1 MLSKLYIKDF
11 AIIDS
16 LNLDFNDGFSAI
28 SGETGSG
35 KSIIVD
41 ALAVVLG
48 SKASKNQI
56 RDGYDS
62 SSIVA
67 HIDIDNKKLAKVN
80 SILNDKLKSP
90 LILKRVIYRDKPSEN
105 YINDISVS
113 LKDLSEI
120 SALSIDIL
128 GQKEQFTLLDK
139 NEHINILDYFGD
151 NAYKTLLKEINE
163 LYLKIEKSNKRLKE
177 LPNNQKDI
185 DNQIDFIE
193 FQKNEIDEAEIL
205 DGEDEELETEIKRLN
220 SSEDI
225 KKTAYNINQMLRD
238 SDSYSV
244 DSILSDA
251 SNLVDGLKEY
261 SKDAEAWYEKL
272 MDYQELIKDINEEIK
287 YFSDSIDY
295 DQERLYEL
303 SKRLDEINKIKYKYG
318 NSIAEIN
325 AYREDLDNKL
335 NEIRNIELE
344 KAALEKS
351 LIEDKKSYDEKASD
365 LSLKRKALAKKIA
378 KMLEGEL
385 RTLNMSNIQ
394 VEISVETKKT
404 MKDYGYDDVEILMSA
419 NKGQSV
425 KPISEIIS
433 GGEMSRLMLA
443 IKNLGADFDNID
455 TIIFDEIDAGLSG
468 YTASCLGNK
477 LRELANKY
485 QIISISHLPQI
496 LAKAEEHYLV
506 EKASDSEATISHV
519 KKLDYDGRVIELAR
533 LLSSGKISDIAIK
546 NAKELLKSED

>member
-48 SKASKNQI
+48 AKASKNQI

-62 SSIVA
+62 SSIEA
-67 HIDIDNKKLAKVN
+67 HIDIDNKKLDKIN
-80 SILNDKLKSP
+80 SILNAKIKSP

-139 NEHINILDYFGD
+139 NEHIKILDYFGD
-151 NAYKTLLKEINE
+151 DAYKTLLKDINE

-238 SDSYSV
+238 SDNYSV

-251 SNLVDGLKEY
+251 SNLVDDLKEY
-261 SKDAEAWYEKL
+261 SKDAESWYEKL

-325 AYREDLDNKL
+325 AYRKDLDNKL

-378 KMLEGEL
+378 KMLEDEL

-394 VEISVETKKT
+394 VEISVESKKT

-468 YTASCLGNK
+468 YTASCLANK
-477 LRELANKY
+477 LRELKDKY

>member
-48 SKASKNQI
+48 AKASKDQI
-56 RDGYDS
+56 RDGFDS

-67 HIDIDNKKLAKVN
+67 HIDIDNKKLSKVN
-80 SILNDKLKSP
+80 SILNAKIKSP

-151 NAYKTLLKEINE
+151 DEYKTLLKNINE

-238 SDSYSV
+238 SDNYSV

-251 SNLVDGLKEY
+251 SNLVDDLKEY
-261 SKDAEAWYEKL
+261 SKDAETWYEKL
-272 MDYQELIKDINEEIK
+272 MDYQELIKDINEKIK

-303 SKRLDEINKIKYKYG
+303 NKRLDEINKIKYKYG
-318 NSIAEIN
+318 NSTAEIN

-378 KMLEGEL
+378 KMLEDEL

-468 YTASCLGNK
+468 YTASCLANK
-477 LRELANKY
+477 LRELKDKY

>member
-48 SKASKNQI
+48 AKASKNQI
-56 RDGYDS
+56 RDGFDS
-62 SSIVA
+62 SSIEA

-80 SILNDKLKSP
+80 SILNAKIKSP
-90 LILKRVIYRDKPSEN
+90 LILKRIIYRDKPSEN

-128 GQKEQFTLLDK
+128 GQKKQFTLLDK

-177 LPNNQKDI
+177 LPKDQKDI
-185 DNQIDFIE
+185 DNHIDFIE

-225 KKTAYNINQMLRD
+225 KKTAYSINQMLRD
-238 SDSYSV
+238 SDNYSV

-251 SNLVDGLKEY
+251 SNLVDELKEY

-325 AYREDLDNKL
+325 AYREDLNNKL
-335 NEIRNIELE
+335 NEIRNIEQE

-365 LSLKRKALAKKIA
+365 LSLKRKALAKTIA
-378 KMLEGEL
+378 KMLEDEL

-394 VEISVETKKT
+394 VEISVEAKKT

-468 YTASCLGNK
+468 YTASCLANK

>member
-48 SKASKNQI
+48 AKASKNQI
-56 RDGYDS
+56 RDGFDS
-62 SSIVA
+62 SSIEA

-80 SILNDKLKSP
+80 SILNAKIKSP
-90 LILKRVIYRDKPSEN
+90 LILKRIIYRDKPSEN

-151 NAYKTLLKEINE
+151 KAYKTLLKEINE

-177 LPNNQKDI
+177 LPKDQKDI

-225 KKTAYNINQMLRD
+225 KKTAYSINQMLRD
-238 SDSYSV
+238 SDNYSV

-251 SNLVDGLKEY
+251 SNLVDDLKEY

-295 DQERLYEL
+295 DQDRLYEL

-325 AYREDLDNKL
+325 AYREDLNNKL
-335 NEIRNIELE
+335 NEIKNIEQE

-378 KMLEGEL
+378 KMLEDEL

-394 VEISVETKKT
+394 VEISVEAKKT

-468 YTASCLGNK
+468 YTASCLANK
-477 LRELANKY
+477 LRELKDKY

>member
-48 SKASKNQI
+48 AKASKNQI
-56 RDGYDS
+56 RDGFDS
-62 SSIVA
+62 SSIEA

-80 SILNDKLKSP
+80 SILNAKIKSP
-90 LILKRVIYRDKPSEN
+90 LILKRIIYRDKPSEN

-120 SALSIDIL
+120 SALSINIL

-139 NEHINILDYFGD
+139 NEHIYILDYFGD
-151 NAYKTLLKEINE
+151 KAYKTLLKEINE

-177 LPNNQKDI
+177 LPKDQKDI

-225 KKTAYNINQMLRD
+225 KKTAYSINQMLRD
-238 SDSYSV
+238 SDNYSV

-251 SNLVDGLKEY
+251 SNLVDDLKEY

-325 AYREDLDNKL
+325 AYREDLNNKL
-335 NEIRNIELE
+335 NEIRNIEQE

-351 LIEDKKSYDEKASD
+351 LIEDKKSYDKKAGE

-378 KMLEGEL
+378 KMLEDEL

-394 VEISVETKKT
+394 VEISVEAKKT

-468 YTASCLGNK
+468 YTASCLANK

>member
-48 SKASKNQI
+48 AKASKNQI
-56 RDGYDS
+56 RDGYAS
-62 SSIVA
+62 SSIEA
-67 HIDIDNKKLAKVN
+67 HIDIDNKKLDKIN
-80 SILNDKLKSP
+80 SILNAKIKSP
-90 LILKRVIYRDKPSEN
+90 LILKRIIYRDKPSEN

-205 DGEDEELETEIKRLN
+205 DGEDEDLETEIKRLN

-238 SDSYSV
+238 SDNYSV

-251 SNLVDGLKEY
+251 SNLVDDLKEY
-261 SKDAEAWYEKL
+261 SKDAETWYEKL

-325 AYREDLDNKL
+325 VYREDLDNKL

-378 KMLEGEL
+378 KMLEDEL

-394 VEISVETKKT
+394 VEISVEAKKT

-468 YTASCLGNK
+468 YTASCLANK
-477 LRELANKY
+477 LRELKDKY

>member
-48 SKASKNQI
+48 AKASKNQI
-56 RDGYDS
+56 RDGFDS
-62 SSIVA
+62 SSIEA

-80 SILNDKLKSP
+80 SILNAKIKSP
-90 LILKRVIYRDKPSEN
+90 LILKRIIYRDKPSEN

-151 NAYKTLLKEINE
+151 KAYKTLLKEINE

-177 LPNNQKDI
+177 LPKDQKDI

-225 KKTAYNINQMLRD
+225 KKTAYSINQMLRD
-238 SDSYSV
+238 SDNYSV

-251 SNLVDGLKEY
+251 SNLVDDLKEY

-295 DQERLYEL
+295 DQDRLYEL

-325 AYREDLDNKL
+325 AYREDLNNKL
-335 NEIRNIELE
+335 NEIKNIEQE

-351 LIEDKKSYDEKASD
+351 LIEDKKSYDEKANE
-365 LSLKRKALAKKIA
+365 LSLKRKALAKTIA
-378 KMLEGEL
+378 KMLEDEL

-468 YTASCLGNK
+468 YTASCLANK
-477 LRELANKY
+477 LRELADKY

-496 LAKAEEHYLV
+496 LSKAEEHYLV

>member
-48 SKASKNQI
+48 AKASKNQI
-56 RDGYDS
+56 RDGFDS
-62 SSIVA
+62 SSIEA

-80 SILNDKLKSP
+80 SILNAKIKSP
-90 LILKRVIYRDKPSEN
+90 LILKRIIYRDKPSEN

-177 LPNNQKDI
+177 LPKDQKDI

-225 KKTAYNINQMLRD
+225 KKTAYSINQMLRD
-238 SDSYSV
+238 SDNYSV

-251 SNLVDGLKEY
+251 SNLVDDLKEY

-325 AYREDLDNKL
+325 AYREDLNNKL
-335 NEIRNIELE
+335 NEIRNIEQE

-365 LSLKRKALAKKIA
+365 LSLKRKALAKTIA
-378 KMLEGEL
+378 KMLEDEL

-394 VEISVETKKT
+394 VEISVEAKKA

-468 YTASCLGNK
+468 YTASRLADK
-477 LRELANKY
+477 LRELAEKY

>member
-48 SKASKNQI
+48 AKASKNQI
-56 RDGYDS
+56 RDGFDS
-62 SSIVA
+62 SSIEA

-80 SILNDKLKSP
+80 FILNAKIKSP
-90 LILKRVIYRDKPSEN
+90 LILKRIIYRDKPSEN

-128 GQKEQFTLLDK
+128 GQKEQFTLLNK

-238 SDSYSV
+238 SDNYSV

-251 SNLVDGLKEY
+251 SNLVDDLKEY
-261 SKDAEAWYEKL
+261 SKDAESWYEKL

-303 SKRLDEINKIKYKYG
+303 SKRLDQINKIKYKYG

-325 AYREDLDNKL
+325 VYREDLDNKL

-365 LSLKRKALAKKIA
+365 LSLKRKSLAKKIA
-378 KMLEGEL
+378 KMLEDEL
-385 RTLNMSNIQ
+385 RTLNMVNIQ
-394 VEISVETKKT
+394 VEISVEAKKT

-468 YTASCLGNK
+468 YTASCLANK
-477 LRELANKY
+477 LRELKDKY

-506 EKASDSEATISHV
+506 EKASDSETTISHV

>member
-48 SKASKNQI
+48 AKASKNQI
-56 RDGYDS
+56 RDGFDS
-62 SSIVA
+62 SSIEA

-80 SILNDKLKSP
+80 SILNAKIKSP
-90 LILKRVIYRDKPSEN
+90 LILKRIIYRDKPSEN

-177 LPNNQKDI
+177 LPKDQKDI

-205 DGEDEELETEIKRLN
+205 DGEDEDLETEIKRLN

-238 SDSYSV
+238 SDNYSV

-251 SNLVDGLKEY
+251 SNLVDDLKEY

-325 AYREDLDNKL
+325 AYREDLNNKL
-335 NEIRNIELE
+335 NEIRNIEQE

-365 LSLKRKALAKKIA
+365 LSLKRKALAKTIA
-378 KMLEGEL
+378 KMLEDEL

-394 VEISVETKKT
+394 VEISVEAKKT

-468 YTASCLGNK
+468 YTASCLANK

>member
-1 MLSKLYIKDF
+1 MLSRLYIKDF

-48 SKASKNQI
+48 AKASKNQI
-56 RDGYDS
+56 RDGFDS
-62 SSIVA
+62 SSIEA

-80 SILNDKLKSP
+80 SILNAKIKSP
-90 LILKRVIYRDKPSEN
+90 LILKRIIYRDKPSEN

-177 LPNNQKDI
+177 LPKDQKDI

-225 KKTAYNINQMLRD
+225 KKTAYSINQMLRD
-238 SDSYSV
+238 SDNYSV

-251 SNLVDGLKEY
+251 SNLVDDLKEY

-325 AYREDLDNKL
+325 AYREDLNNKL
-335 NEIRNIELE
+335 NEIRNIEQE

-365 LSLKRKALAKKIA
+365 LSLKRKALAKTIA
-378 KMLEGEL
+378 KMLEDEL

-394 VEISVETKKT
+394 VEISVEAKKA

-468 YTASCLGNK
+468 YTASCLANK

-533 LLSSGKISDIAIK
+533 LLSLGKISDIAIK

>member
-48 SKASKNQI
+48 AKASKNQI
-56 RDGYDS
+56 RDGFDS
-62 SSIVA
+62 SSIEA
-67 HIDIDNKKLAKVN
+67 HIDIDNKKLTKVN
-80 SILNDKLKSP
+80 SILNAKIKSP
-90 LILKRVIYRDKPSEN
+90 LILKRIIFRDKPSEN

-120 SALSIDIL
+120 SALSINIL

-139 NEHINILDYFGD
+139 NEHIYILDYFGGE
-151 NAYKTLLKEINE
+151 AYKALLKEINE

-177 LPNNQKDI
+177 LPKDQKDI

-225 KKTAYNINQMLRD
+225 KKTAYSINQMLRD
-238 SDSYSV
+238 SDNYSV

-251 SNLVDGLKEY
+251 SNLVDDLKEY

-325 AYREDLDNKL
+325 AYREDLNNKL
-335 NEIRNIELE
+335 NEIRNIEQE

-365 LSLKRKALAKKIA
+365 LSLKRKALAKTIA
-378 KMLEGEL
+378 KMLEDEL

-394 VEISVETKKT
+394 VEISVEAKKT

-468 YTASCLGNK
+468 YTASCLANK

>member
-48 SKASKNQI
+48 AKASKNQI
-56 RDGYDS
+56 RDGFDS
-62 SSIVA
+62 SSIEA

-80 SILNDKLKSP
+80 SILNAKIKSP
-90 LILKRVIYRDKPSEN
+90 LILKRIIYRDKPSEN

-151 NAYKTLLKEINE
+151 KAYKTLLKEINE

-177 LPNNQKDI
+177 LPKDQKDI

-225 KKTAYNINQMLRD
+225 KKTAYSINQMLRD
-238 SDSYSV
+238 SDNYSV
-244 DSILSDA
+244 DLILSDA
-251 SNLVDGLKEY
+251 SNLVDDLKEY

-295 DQERLYEL
+295 DQDRLYEL

-325 AYREDLDNKL
+325 AYREDLNNKL
-335 NEIRNIELE
+335 NEIKNIEQE

-351 LIEDKKSYDEKASD
+351 LIEDKKSYDEKANE
-365 LSLKRKALAKKIA
+365 LSLKRKALAKTIA
-378 KMLEGEL
+378 KMLEDEL

-468 YTASCLGNK
+468 YTASCLANK
-477 LRELANKY
+477 LRELADKY

-496 LAKAEEHYLV
+496 LSKAEEHYLV